1 MTEASFIIG
10 GLFIHCDSFK
20 PVTKPQFI
28 LHYLLL
34 NKYAYLFAIFCIF
47 IVNWLQVE
55 IPRYIQQAIDLL
67 SQSSTDAQGV
77 LVDNVQMVIALSL
90 VMVLVRILSRMYSL
104 NPGRITEAALK
115 NDLFYRLNRL
125 PRTFHTKFPSGKLI
139 SIINNDLNGIR
150 LFYGVGFLQLFN
162 ILFALSL
169 TPIWMWKISPKLTLY
184 SVIPVAFAFVLFRF
198 GLRRLRQLHTQ
209 RLIRLQ
215 DLSTQLMNYLSGIDM
230 IKNQQMGPWVSQQ
243 IEEVNQR
250 LLTCTLQITRI
261 QTFVMPILDY
271 ANQLMKVL
279 ILGLGGY
286 YVLQSDLTIGQITA
300 FLSYSV
306 LLALPLMSLGRI
318 MTVYQ
323 MGMVSIESVLTVL
336 NRPVP
341 GQDDEHLD
349 EAQKQSLQ
357 GSTLTVKNLS
367 FKFPVQSTIKSA
379 VKSTAKDADNNLVLN
394 DISFT
399 ISPGTKL
406 GVLGSIG
413 SGKST
418 LVNCLNH
425 YLDVEPGQIFW
436 GDKDITQMSR
446 QDLRSFVTTMTQE
459 AFLFSDTIEQNVRF
473 GSEDLAQPPSQE
485 QIQQVLQISQLSDDI
500 RAFNDKEQTI
510 VGEKGIMLSGGQKQR
525 LSIARALLNPGDLI
539 IMDNV
544 LSAVDYETERKI
556 LNSVF
561 EHIKDKSLLV
571 VSHRISALE
580 NMDEIL
586 VLEHGQ
592 IIARG
597 SHGELLESSDYYQ
610 QTWALQQQD
619 AQNSEAADLQ
629 SEEIKEKSKE
639 IKTQEANL

>member
-1 MTEASFIIG
+1 MRLNVSM
-10 GLFIHCDSFK
+10 
-20 PVTKPQFI
+20 TKPQFI
-28 LHYLLL
+28 LHYFLL
-34 NKYAYLFAIFCIF
+34 NKYSYLFAVICIF

-67 SQSSTDAQGV
+67 SDTSPQEQG
-77 LVDNVQMVIALSL
+77 LLLENVQYVIVFSV
-90 VMVLVRILSRMYSL
+90 VMVLVRVLSRMYSL

-125 PRTFHTKFPSGKLI
+125 PRSFHNRYPSGKLI

-162 ILFALSL
+162 IVFALSL
-169 TPIWMWKISPKLTLY
+169 TPIWMWQISPKLTLY
-184 SVIPVAFAFVLFRF
+184 SVIPISIAFVFFRLGF
-198 GLRRLRQLHTQ
+198 RHLRVLHTQ
-209 RLIRLQ
+209 RLSRLQ
-215 DLSTQLMNYLSGIDM
+215 DLSEQLMNYLSGIDL
-230 IKNQQMGPWVSQQ
+230 IKNQQMGPWVSDK
-243 IEEVNQR
+243 ISEVNEK
-250 LLTCTLQITRI
+250 LYHCTMKITRI

-271 ANQLMKVL
+271 GNHMMKVL

-286 YVLQSDLTIGQITA
+286 YVLQSELSIGEMTA

-323 MGMVSIESVLTVL
+323 MGMVSVDSVQTIL
-336 NRPVP
+336 NSPVP
-341 GQDDEHLD
+341 EQDLSLLD
-349 EAQKQSLQ
+349 ESKKQQLSNA
-357 GSTLTVKNLS
+357 TLTVKNLS
-367 FKFPVQSTIKSA
+367 FTY
-379 VKSTAKDADNNLVLN
+379 ADNKDLDDKTNSNNPRMALKN
-394 DISFT
+394 ISFT
-399 ISPGTKL
+399 IESGKKM

-418 LVNCLNH
+418 LVNCINH
-425 YLDVEPGQIFW
+425 HLDVSAGQIFW
-436 GDKDITQMSR
+436 GDTDITRISR
-446 QDLRSFVTTMTQE
+446 QDLRGYIRTMTQD
-459 AFLFSDTIEQNVRF
+459 AYLFSDTIENNVRF
-473 GSEDLAQPPSQE
+473 GSEHNGQPRNMQE
-485 QIQQVLQISQLSDDI
+485 VKQVLGLSQLSDDI
-500 RAFNDKEQTI
+500 LRFDKAEQTL

-525 LSIARALLNPGDLI
+525 LSIARALFTPSDLI

-561 EHIKDKSLLV
+561 ERIKDQSLLV

-586 VLEHGQ
+586 VLEQGE

-597 SHGELLESSDYYQ
+597 THQQLLQSSEYYRE
-610 QTWALQQQD
+610 TWALQQQD
-619 AQNSEAADLQ
+619 AQTIQGEAL
-629 SEEIKEKSKE
+629 S
-639 IKTQEANL
+639 